1 MPVDPSRADWVG
13 PVLEVGEVA
22 DAIIEAIRERNRKV
36 VVEDRASYLRVLV
49 PSPCILDRTA
59 VERRIGRDFQMPRD
73 LEQVMPSFKGQLTI
87 TGDQA
92 VWALNQ
98 GADR

>member
-22 DAIIEAIRERNRKV
+22 DAIVAAIRERSSQV

-49 PSPCILDRTA
+49 PSPCILD
-59 VERRIGRDFQMPRD
+59 
-73 LEQVMPSFKGQLTI
+73 
-87 TGDQA
+87 
-92 VWALNQ
+92 
-98 GADR
+98 